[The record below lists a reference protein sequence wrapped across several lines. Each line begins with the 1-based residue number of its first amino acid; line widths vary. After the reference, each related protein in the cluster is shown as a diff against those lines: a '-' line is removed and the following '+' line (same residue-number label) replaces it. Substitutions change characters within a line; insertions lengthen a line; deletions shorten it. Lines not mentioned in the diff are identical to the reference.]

1 VSAGQD
7 HPPTAESLVV
17 DSLDGVAP
25 LFADAIMAALA
36 ECNAQGYDAI
46 SYETLR
52 SDELQQMYYAR
63 GRTVVPPSYT
73 VTNVRS
79 AQYGWHF
86 FGLGDDIIS
95 ASMRWDV
102 TQEWR
107 DAVNVIMRS
116 HGLSCGADWP
126 SFPDLPHVQWGGCR
140 RSPSNE
146 ARALYAQG
154 GLEAVWNA
162 VGASL

>member
-1 VSAGQD
+1 MSAGAD
-7 HPPTAESLVV
+7 SPESQVV
-17 DSLDGVAP
+17 SSLDGLAP
-25 LFADAIMAALA
+25 AFADAIMAALA
-36 ECNAQGYDAI
+36 ECAAAGLDAI

-52 SDELQQMYYAR
+52 SDELQQIYWQR
-63 GRTVVPPSYT
+63 GRPPTDEYPT
-73 VTNVRS
+73 PVTNVRS

-86 FGLGDDIIS
+86 FGLADDIIS
-95 ASMRWDV
+95 SSMRWDV
-102 TQEWR
+102 TDEWR
-107 DAVNVIMRS
+107 AAVNVIMRA

-146 ARALYAQG
+146 ARALYAQS
-154 GLEAVWNA
+154 GLEAVWEA